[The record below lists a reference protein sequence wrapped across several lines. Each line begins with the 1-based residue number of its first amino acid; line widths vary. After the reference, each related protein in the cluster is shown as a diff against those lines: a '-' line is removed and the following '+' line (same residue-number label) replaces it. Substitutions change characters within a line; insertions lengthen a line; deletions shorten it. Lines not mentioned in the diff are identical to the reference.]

1 LADEERAFVVLLR
14 VHLFFPDAGSLKA
27 KRAEL
32 NRVKAHLRDRL
43 GASVAEVAHQD
54 TWQRSTLA
62 VAFAAGSPRRCEEVA
77 DAVQRLLDA
86 RFPQGARVE
95 RRLAS
100 WSDLD
105 QLG

>member
-1 LADEERAFVVLLR
+1 VPEAPAFVVLMR
-14 VHLFFPDAGSLKA
+14 VHLFFPQAGSLKA

-32 NRVKAHLRDRL
+32 NRVKAHLRERH
-43 GASVAEVAHQD
+43 GATVAEVAHQD

-62 VAFAAGSPRRCEEVA
+62 VALAGGSPGRCEAAA
-77 DAVQRLLDA
+77 DHVERMLDA

-100 WSDLD
+100 WSDLES
-105 QLG
+105 LA

>member
-1 LADEERAFVVLLR
+1 VGDERAFVVFLK
-14 VHLFFPDAGSLKA
+14 VHLFFPESGSLKA

-32 NRVKAHLRDRL
+32 NSVKAHLRARH

-62 VAFAAGSPRRCEEVA
+62 VAFAAGSPARA
-77 DAVQRLLDA
+77 DEAADKVGHYLDA

-95 RRLAS
+95 RRVAS
-100 WSDLD
+100 WTDLES
-105 QLG
+105 LG